1 MRQAGRYLP
10 EYRDLKQKYGFLGIV
25 KNPEIAV
32 EAALQPMR
40 RFDFDCAIA
49 FSDILTIP
57 EALGF
62 PYRFKDGGGITLE
75 RTVENTVD
83 AAIDFPAQKVREKLG
98 YVAENISLL
107 RTSLPEKAVFGFCG
121 SPFTLAAYMVEGG
134 GSKTFPK
141 FTRFMR
147 ECPDAFERLME
158 ALCSAAG
165 EYALMQAERGIDAF
179 QIFDSNAFLI
189 PDGKYFELSGKWNAK
204 VFSKISGKA
213 KTFLFSPLPSGRFP
227 ELLAVGSDAYSIY
240 TGQDMSGIRAKN
252 PGNYVLQGNLDPML
266 LSVATPS
273 EVERETLKILSAQK
287 CFGRHIFNLGHGI
300 LPDAKIE
307 NVEAMRKCVAEFK

>member
-75 RTVENTVD
+75 RTVENAVD

-107 RTSLPEKAVFGFCG
+107 RSSLPEKAVFGFCG

-213 KTFLFSPLPSGRFP
+213 KTFLFSPLPSARFP

-240 TGQDMSGIRAKN
+240 AGQDMSDIRAKN

>member
-1 MRQAGRYLP
+1 MSSSPKNSRELFLAACGGQSLPRPPIWIMRQAGRYLP
-10 EYRDLKQKYGFLGIV
+10 EYRELKQKYGFLGIV

-62 PYRFKDGGGITLE
+62 PYRFKDGGGIMLE
-75 RTVENTVD
+75 RTVENADD
-83 AAIDFPAQKVREKLG
+83 AAIDSPAQKVREKLG

-107 RTSLPEKAVFGFCG
+107 RSSLPEKAVFGFCG

-141 FTRFMR
+141 FTCFMR

-158 ALCSAAG
+158 ALCS
-165 EYALMQAERGIDAF
+165 
-179 QIFDSNAFLI
+179 
-189 PDGKYFELSGKWNAK
+189 AK

-213 KTFLFSPLPSGRFP
+213 KTFLFSPLPSGRFA

-240 TGQDMSGIRAKN
+240 TGQDMSDIRAKN

-266 LSVATPS
+266 LSVATPA

-287 CFGRHIFNLGHGI
+287 RFGRHIFNLGHGI